1 MIKSMISKRVS
12 ANAAITIIACSMGFH
27 LLVLS
32 GLIPY
37 DIVWGGRLTTH
48 DEMIVF
54 ESISLMINS
63 LMITVLLAASG
74 YLRISI
80 RASLLR
86 FILWIMTALFFLNTI
101 GNLLSTS
108 SLETIIFTPLTFL
121 LSIFCLRLAVD

>member
-1 MIKSMISKRVS
+1 MV
-12 ANAAITIIACSMGFH
+12 FH

-37 DIVWGGRLTTH
+37 DIVWGGRLSTH
-48 DEMIVF
+48 DEMVAF
-54 ESISLMINS
+54 ESISLVINS
-63 LMITVLLAASG
+63 LMMTVLLATAG

-80 RASLLR
+80 SASLLR
-86 FILWIMTALFFLNTI
+86 FLLWMMTALFFLNTI

-121 LSIFCLRLAVD
+121 LSIFCLRLAID